1 MAQNTQIISRR
12 PARKPRP
19 VPGSF
24 AFPLFDAI
32 DQLLEEKAYAQTRA
46 IYGCDHDPLEPAACR
61 ARARFWRDIHRQIN
75 SIWGGAPPVIEAELR
90 ERCREVAQ

>member
-19 VPGSF
+19 VPGVF
-24 AFPLFDAI
+24 AFALLDAI

-61 ARARFWRDIHRQIN
+61 ARARFWREVTQQIDG
-75 SIWGGAPPVIEAELR
+75 WGGAPPAIAEELR
-90 ERCREVAQ
+90 VRCQEVAP